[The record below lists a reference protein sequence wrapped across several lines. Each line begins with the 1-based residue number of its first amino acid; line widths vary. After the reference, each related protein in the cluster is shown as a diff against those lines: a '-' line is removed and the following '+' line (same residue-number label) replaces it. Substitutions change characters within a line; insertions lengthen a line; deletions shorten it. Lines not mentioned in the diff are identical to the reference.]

1 MLALSAPAS
10 DNRQPN
16 PHQDRDASMTPP
28 TIAVLLPMPFG
39 MCFDYRLDPPF
50 DAAPPPLGSYV
61 VVPFGPRRLVGVVWE
76 GGTARPVPTAR
87 LKPLIGILD
96 QPPLVEPLRRLV
108 EATAGETVTPM
119 GAVLRLVLST
129 PAAFEPEPLQTVI
142 ELAAAPDKATAK
154 QEAVLEA
161 LARCGPQAA
170 AGLARAA
177 GVSAGVV
184 KTMVEK
190 GHLAA
195 RTMEPALPA
204 PEAYAV
210 PDAGRLTAAQTT
222 AATAL
227 GAALTETPTEE
238 VLLEGR
244 PGAGKTEIYIEAI
257 AATLAR
263 NRSVLV
269 LLPEIALSAQ
279 WLKRF
284 ADRFGTPPAVWHSGL
299 TAAQRRRTW
308 KLAAAGRLPVV
319 VGARSALFLP
329 LPDLGLIVIDEEH
342 DTSFK
347 QEDGVIYDARTVAR
361 LRCRL
366 QQAGLISCS
375 ATPSLE
381 TLHLAHRHI
390 RVEGSFAAATKPRI
404 QLVDL
409 RRDKPART
417 SFLGPTLRRA
427 LAETLERGEQS
438 MLFLNRRGYAPLT
451 ICRACGF
458 RFRCPN
464 CAAWLV
470 SHRFGDRLTCHHC
483 GYNQPRAPHCPDCG
497 ALDSL
502 VVAGPGVERVQEEVR
517 ALFPAA
523 RTVLMTSDSITSAAT
538 ADALVDAMLERR
550 IDILIGTQLIAKGH
564 HFPDLTLAGVVDA
577 DFGLAGGDPRAAERS
592 FQLLYQLAGRAGRES
607 KPGHVLIQTHLPDHP
622 VMQALA
628 RGDREAFMAA
638 EAEDRREA
646 AMPPYGRL
654 AALILSGPETVT
666 VKCWSRKIV
675 AAAPSHPGWHILGPA
690 PAPLALLRGRY
701 RERILIKAPPDPEMP
716 DKIARWLSQLKLP
729 NAVRLQ
735 VDIDPQSFF

>member
-1 MLALSAPAS
+1 MP
-10 DNRQPN
+10 
-16 PHQDRDASMTPP
+16 PP
-28 TIAVLLPMPFG
+28 TVSVLLPLPFG
-39 MCFDYRLDPPF
+39 TSFDYRLDPPF
-50 DAAPPPLGSYV
+50 DRSPPALGRYV
-61 VVPFGPRRLVGVVWE
+61 VVPFGARRLVGVVWE
-76 GGTARPVPTAR
+76 RGTTRPVAEAR
-87 LKPLIGILD
+87 LKPLIGVLD
-96 QPPLVEPLRRLV
+96 QPPLPEPLRRLV
-108 EATAGETVTPM
+108 EVVGRETVTPA

-142 ELAAAPDKATAK
+142 ELVDAPEKPTAR
-154 QEAVLEA
+154 QQAVLEA
-161 LARCGPQAA
+161 LAASGPQAA
-170 AGLARAA
+170 AALARAA

-190 GHLAA
+190 GWLAA
-195 RTMEPALPA
+195 RTSEPALPPPA
-204 PEAYAV
+204 TYAT
-210 PDAGRLTAAQTT
+210 PDAGRLTPAQVAA
-222 AATAL
+222 ASALVDALATD
-227 GAALTETPTEE
+227 GKGE
-238 VLLEGR
+238 VLLEGQ

-257 AATLAR
+257 AATLAAG
-263 NRSVLV
+263 RSVLV

-284 ADRFGTPPAVWHSGL
+284 EARFAAAPAVWHSGL
-299 TAAQRRRTW
+299 TSAQRRRTW

-329 LPDLGLIVIDEEH
+329 MPELGLIVIDEEH

-361 LRCRL
+361 LR
-366 QQAGLISCS
+366 AGLQGAGLVTCS

-381 TLHLAHRHI
+381 TLGLARHH
-390 RVEGSFAAATKPRI
+390 VEVAGSFAAATKPTI

-409 RRDKPART
+409 RRDKPARST
-417 SFLGPTLRRA
+417 FLGPTLRA
-427 LAETLERGEQS
+427 GLAETLARGEQA

-483 GYNQPRAPHCPDCG
+483 GYSQPRPPHCPECG
-497 ALDSL
+497 AIDSL
-502 VVAGPGVERVQEEVR
+502 AVAGPGVERVQEEVR
-517 ALFPAA
+517 ALFPDA
-523 RTVLMTSDSITSAAT
+523 RTVLMTSDTVTSSTT
-538 ADALVDAMLERR
+538 AQALVDAMLERR

-577 DFGLAGGDPRAAERS
+577 DFGLAGGDPRAAERT
-592 FQLLYQLAGRAGRES
+592 FQLLYQLAGRAGREA
-607 KPGHVLIQTHLPDHP
+607 KPGRVLIQTHLPDHP

-628 RGDREAFMAA
+628 RGDRAAFMAA
-638 EAEDRREA
+638 EADDRRES

-654 AALILSGPETVT
+654 AALILSGPDSAT
-666 VKCWSRKIV
+666 VKVESRKLV
-675 AAAPSHPGWHILGPA
+675 RAAPDHAGWHILGPA

-701 RERILIKAPPDPEMP
+701 RERILIKAPADPLMP
-716 DKIARWLSQLKLP
+716 DKIAAWIGQVRLP

>member
-1 MLALSAPAS
+1 
-10 DNRQPN
+10 
-16 PHQDRDASMTPP
+16 
-28 TIAVLLPMPFG
+28 V
-39 MCFDYRLDPPF
+39 
-50 DAAPPPLGSYV
+50 AA
-61 VVPFGPRRLVGVVWE
+61 
-76 GGTARPVPTAR
+76 
-87 LKPLIGILD
+87 
-96 QPPLVEPLRRLV
+96 
-108 EATAGETVTPM
+108 
-119 GAVLRLVLST
+119 
-129 PAAFEPEPLQTVI
+129 
-142 ELAAAPDKATAK
+142 
-154 QEAVLEA
+154 EA
-161 LARCGPQAA
+161 LVDAL
-170 AGLARAA
+170 AG
-177 GVSAGVV
+177 
-184 KTMVEK
+184 
-190 GHLAA
+190 
-195 RTMEPALPA
+195 
-204 PEAYAV
+204 
-210 PDAGRLTAAQTT
+210 
-222 AATAL
+222 
-227 GAALTETPTEE
+227 TPTEE
-238 VLLEGR
+238 ILLEGQ

-263 NRSVLV
+263 GRSVLV

-284 ADRFGTPPAVWHSGL
+284 ADRFGTAPAVWHSGL
-299 TAAQRRRTW
+299 TTAQRRRTW

-329 LPDLGLIVIDEEH
+329 LPDLGLVVIDEEH

-366 QQAGLISCS
+366 QDAGLITCS

-381 TLHLAHRHI
+381 TLELARRRI
-390 RVEGSFAAATKPRI
+390 KVEGSFAASSKPHIR
-404 QLVDL
+404 LVDL
-409 RRDKPART
+409 RRDKPAKT
-417 SFLGPTLRRA
+417 SFLGPTLRNA
-427 LAETLERGEQS
+427 LAETLERGEQA

-451 ICRACGF
+451 LCRACGF

-470 SHRFGDRLTCHHC
+470 AHRFGDRLTCHHC

-517 ALFPAA
+517 ALMPEA

-538 ADALVDAMLERR
+538 ADALVEAMLERR

-577 DFGLAGGDPRAAERS
+577 DFGLAGGDPRAAERT
-592 FQLLYQLAGRAGRES
+592 FQLLYQLAGRAGREQ
-607 KPGHVLIQTHLPDHP
+607 KPGRVLIQTHLPDHP

-628 RGDREAFMAA
+628 KGDREAFMAA
-638 EAEDRREA
+638 EAADRRDA

-654 AALILSGPETVT
+654 AALIVSGPETAV
-666 VKCWSRKIV
+666 VKRESRNIV
-675 AAAPSHPGWHILGPA
+675 KAAPSHEGWHILGPA

-701 RERILIKAPPDPEMP
+701 RERILIKAPADPDMP
-716 DKIARWLSQLKLP
+716 NKIAAWLAPLKLP

>member
-1 MLALSAPAS
+1 MI
-10 DNRQPN
+10 
-16 PHQDRDASMTPP
+16 PP
-28 TIAVLLPMPFG
+28 TVSVLLPMPFG
-39 MCFDYRLDPPF
+39 MSFDYRLDPPF

-61 VVPFGPRRLVGVVWE
+61 VVPFGSRRLVGVVWE
-76 GGTARPVPTAR
+76 RGATKPVAAAR
-87 LKPLIGILD
+87 LKPLIGVLD
-96 QPPLVEPLRRLV
+96 QPPLPAALRRLV
-108 EATAGETVTPM
+108 EAVGRETVTPM

-142 ELAAAPDKATAK
+142 DRGEPPAKVTAK
-154 QEAVLEA
+154 QQAVLEA
-161 LARCGPQAA
+161 LAAGGAQPA
-170 AGLARAA
+170 AGLARMA

-190 GHLAA
+190 GQLVA
-195 RTMEPALPA
+195 RTVEPALP
-204 PEAYAV
+204 PPVAYAV
-210 PDAGRLTAAQTT
+210 PDASRLTPGQAT
-222 AATAL
+222 AA
-227 GAALTETPTEE
+227 AALVKAMSAAEE
-238 VLLEGR
+238 ALLEGL

-263 NRSVLV
+263 GRSVLV

-284 ADRFGTPPAVWHSGL
+284 AARFGAPPAVWHSGL
-299 TAAQRRRTW
+299 TTAQRRRTW

-361 LRCRL
+361 LRGRL
-366 QQAGLISCS
+366 QAAALVTCS

-381 TLHLAHRHI
+381 TLGLARHHI
-390 RVEGSFAAATKPRI
+390 RVEGSFAATSRPEVR
-404 QLVDL
+404 LVDL

-417 SFLGPTLRRA
+417 SFLGPSLREA
-427 LAETLERGEQS
+427 LRQTLERGEQA

-451 ICRACGF
+451 LCRACGF

-483 GYNQPRAPHCPDCG
+483 AYSQPRPPHCPECG
-497 ALDSL
+497 AIDSL
-502 VVAGPGVERVQEEVR
+502 AVAGPGVERVQEEVR
-517 ALFPAA
+517 ALFPQA
-523 RTVLMTSDSITSAAT
+523 RTVLMTSDTVTSAAA
-538 ADALVDAMLERR
+538 ADALVEAMLDRR

-564 HFPDLTLAGVVDA
+564 HFPELTLAGVVDA
-577 DFGLAGGDPRAAERS
+577 DFGLAGGDPRAAERT
-592 FQLLYQLAGRAGRES
+592 FQLLYQLAGRAGREQ
-607 KPGHVLIQTHLPDHP
+607 KPGLVLIQTHLPDHP

-638 EAEDRREA
+638 EEAERRESG
-646 AMPPYGRL
+646 MPPFGRL
-654 AALILSGPETVT
+654 AALILSGPDSAT
-666 VKCWSRKIV
+666 VKVESRKLV
-675 AAAPSHPGWHILGPA
+675 RAAPEHGGWHILGPA

-701 RERILIKAPPDPEMP
+701 RERILVKAPADPEMP
-716 DKIARWLSQLKLP
+716 DKIADWVAAVKLP
-729 NAVRLQ
+729 GAVRLQ

>member
-1 MLALSAPAS
+1 
-10 DNRQPN
+10 
-16 PHQDRDASMTPP
+16 MTPP

-50 DAAPPPLGSYV
+50 DATPPPLGSYV

-76 GGTARPVPTAR
+76 GGSAKPVAISR
-87 LKPLIGILD
+87 LKPLLGVLD
-96 QPPLVEPLRRLV
+96 QPPLAPPLRRLV
-108 EATAGETVTPM
+108 EAVARETVTPL

-129 PAAFEPEPLQTVI
+129 PAAFEAEPLQTVI
-142 ELAAAPDKATAK
+142 EPGTLPAKPTAK
-154 QEAVLEA
+154 QQAVLEA
-161 LARCGPQAA
+161 LDTQGPQAA
-170 AGLARAA
+170 AALARAA

-184 KTMVEK
+184 KTMVDK
-190 GHLAA
+190 GHLLARAIEPELAA
-195 RTMEPALPA
+195 PV
-204 PEAYAV
+204 AYIT
-210 PDAGRLTAAQTT
+210 PDAGRLTPDQTIAAD
-222 AATAL
+222 AL
-227 GAALTETPTEE
+227 VRALAEAPTDEI
-238 VLLEGR
+238 LLEGR

-263 NRSVLV
+263 GRSVLV

-284 ADRFGTPPAVWHSGL
+284 ADRFGTAPAVWHSGL
-299 TAAQRRRTW
+299 TSAQRRRTW

-361 LRCRL
+361 LRCKL
-366 QQAGLISCS
+366 QEAGLVMCS

-381 TLHLAHRHI
+381 TSTIARRHI
-390 RVEGSFAAATKPRI
+390 RVEGSFAAVAKPRI

-409 RRDKPART
+409 RRDKPAKA

-427 LAETLERGEQS
+427 LAETLQRGEQA

-451 ICRACGF
+451 LCRACGF

-470 SHRFGDRLTCHHC
+470 AHRFGDRLTCHHC
-483 GYNQPRAPHCPDCG
+483 GYNQPRAPYCPECG

-502 VVAGPGVERVQEEVR
+502 TVAGPGVERVQEEVR
-517 ALFPAA
+517 SLFPEA
-523 RTVLMTSDSITSAAT
+523 RTVLMTSDSITSAAA

-564 HFPDLTLAGVVDA
+564 HFPDLTMAGVVDA

-592 FQLLYQLAGRAGRES
+592 FQLLYQLAGRAGREQ

-628 RGDREAFMAA
+628 KGDREAFMAA
-638 EAEDRREA
+638 ESEDRRDA

-654 AALILSGPETVT
+654 AALILSGPETAV
-666 VKCWSRKIV
+666 VKRESRAIV
-675 AAAPSHPGWHILGPA
+675 KAAPTHDGWHILGPS

-701 RERILIKAPPDPEMP
+701 RERILIKTPPDPDLP
-716 DKIARWLSQLKLP
+716 DKVAAWLEAVKLP

>member
-1 MLALSAPAS
+1 
-10 DNRQPN
+10 
-16 PHQDRDASMTPP
+16 MTPP

-50 DAAPPPLGSYV
+50 DASPPALGSYV

-76 GGTARPVPTAR
+76 GRSAVPVATAR
-87 LKPLIGILD
+87 LKPLLGILG

-108 EATAGETVTPM
+108 EAVARETVTPM

-142 ELAAAPDKATAK
+142 ELATPPEKATAK
-154 QEAVLEA
+154 QRAVLDA
-161 LARCGPQAA
+161 LSAAGPCAA
-170 AGLARAA
+170 AALARAA

-184 KTMVEK
+184 KTMLDK

-195 RTMEPALPA
+195 RTIEPALPEPA
-204 PEAYAV
+204 PYAV
-210 PDAGRLTAAQTT
+210 PDAGRLTAAQST
-222 AATAL
+222 AARAL
-227 GAALTETPTEE
+227 VQALAAGPTDE

-263 NRSVLV
+263 GRSVLV

-284 ADRFGTPPAVWHSGL
+284 ADRFGTPPAAWHSGL
-299 TAAQRRRTW
+299 TSAQRRRTW
-308 KLAAAGRLPVV
+308 KQAAAGRLPVV

-329 LPDLGLIVIDEEH
+329 LPDLGLVIIDEEH

-347 QEDGVIYDARTVAR
+347 QEDGVIYDARTAAR

-366 QQAGLISCS
+366 QQAGLVTCS

-381 TLHLAHRHI
+381 TLELARRHI
-390 RVEGSFAAATKPRI
+390 RVEGSFAAVSKPHIR
-404 QLVDL
+404 LVDL
-409 RRDKPART
+409 RRDKPAKT
-417 SFLGPTLRRA
+417 SFLGPTLRTA
-427 LAETLERGEQS
+427 LALTLERGEQA

-451 ICRACGF
+451 LCRACGF

-470 SHRFGDRLTCHHC
+470 AHRFGDRLTCHHC

-517 ALFPAA
+517 SLFPDA
-523 RTVLMTSDSITSAAT
+523 RTVLMTSDSITSAAA

-564 HFPDLTLAGVVDA
+564 HFPDLTMAGVVDA
-577 DFGLAGGDPRAAERS
+577 DFGLAGGDPRAAERT

-628 RGDREAFMAA
+628 KGDRDAFMAA
-638 EAEDRREA
+638 EAEDRRQAE
-646 AMPPYGRL
+646 MPPYGRL
-654 AALILSGPETVT
+654 AALILSGPETAV
-666 VKCWSRKIV
+666 VKRESRNIV
-675 AAAPSHPGWHILGPA
+675 KAAPTHDGWHVLGPA

-701 RERILIKAPPDPEMP
+701 RERILIKAPPDPGMP
-716 DKIARWLSQLKLP
+716 DKIAAWLAAVKLP

>member
-1 MLALSAPAS
+1 MIPSTVS
-10 DNRQPN
+10 
-16 PHQDRDASMTPP
+16 
-28 TIAVLLPMPFG
+28 VLLPMPFG
-39 MCFDYRLDPPF
+39 MSFDYRLDPPF
-50 DAAPPPLGSYV
+50 DATPPPLGSYV
-61 VVPFGPRRLVGVVWE
+61 VVPFGSRRLVGVVWE
-76 GGTARPVPTAR
+76 RGATKPVAVAR
-87 LKPLIGILD
+87 LKPLIGLLD
-96 QPPLVEPLRRLV
+96 QPPMPAALRRLIEIV
-108 EATAGETVTPM
+108 GRETVTPM

-142 ELAAAPDKATAK
+142 DRGAPPAKVTAK
-154 QEAVLEA
+154 QQAVLDA
-161 LARCGPQAA
+161 LAAGGPQPA

-177 GVSAGVV
+177 AVSAGVV

-190 GHLAA
+190 GQLVARTVEPTLAA
-195 RTMEPALPA
+195 PV
-204 PEAYAV
+204 AYAV
-210 PDAGRLTAAQTT
+210 PDASRLTPGQARAAE
-222 AATAL
+222 AL
-227 GAALTETPTEE
+227 VDALSGDEE
-238 VLLEGR
+238 ALLEGL

-263 NRSVLV
+263 GRSVLV

-284 ADRFGTPPAVWHSGL
+284 EARFGALPAVWHSGL

-361 LRCRL
+361 LRARL
-366 QQAGLISCS
+366 QAAALVTCS

-381 TLHLAHRHI
+381 TLGLAKHHI
-390 RVEGSFAAATKPRI
+390 RVEGSFAAASRPDVR
-404 QLVDL
+404 LVDL

-417 SFLGPTLRRA
+417 SFLGPSLRRA
-427 LAETLERGEQS
+427 LGETLERGEQA

-451 ICRACGF
+451 LCRACGF

-483 GYNQPRAPHCPDCG
+483 AYSQPRPPHCPECG
-497 ALDSL
+497 AIDSL
-502 VVAGPGVERVQEEVR
+502 AVAGPGVERVQEEVR
-517 ALFPAA
+517 ALFPEA
-523 RTVLMTSDSITSAAT
+523 RTVLMTSDTVTSATT
-538 ADALVDAMLERR
+538 ADALVEAMLDRR

-564 HFPDLTLAGVVDA
+564 HFPELTLAGVVDA
-577 DFGLAGGDPRAAERS
+577 DFGLAGGDPRAAERT
-592 FQLLYQLAGRAGRES
+592 FQLLYQLAGRAGREQ
-607 KPGHVLIQTHLPDHP
+607 KPGRVLIQTHLPDHP

-638 EAEDRREA
+638 EEEERRES
-646 AMPPYGRL
+646 AMPPFGRL
-654 AALILSGPETVT
+654 AALILSGPDSAT
-666 VKCWSRKIV
+666 VKVESRKLV
-675 AAAPSHPGWHILGPA
+675 RAAPDHAGWHVLGPA

-701 RERILIKAPPDPEMP
+701 RERILVKAPADPQMP
-716 DKIARWLSQLKLP
+716 DKIADWVATVKLP
-729 NAVRLQ
+729 GAVRLQ

>member
-1 MLALSAPAS
+1 
-10 DNRQPN
+10 
-16 PHQDRDASMTPP
+16 MTPP

-50 DAAPPPLGSYV
+50 DTAPPPLGSYV

-76 GGTARPVPTAR
+76 GRSSHPVATSR
-87 LKPLIGILD
+87 LKPLLGILD
-96 QPPLVEPLRRLV
+96 QPPLAEPLRRLV
-108 EATAGETVTPM
+108 EATARETVTPM

-142 ELAAAPDKATAK
+142 ELATPPEKPTAK
-154 QEAVLEA
+154 QQAVLDALATHGVQPAAA
-161 LARCGPQAA
+161 LART
-170 AGLARAA
+170 A

-190 GHLAA
+190 GQLAA
-195 RTMEPALPA
+195 RTIEPELPA
-204 PEAYAV
+204 RAAFTV
-210 PDAGRLTAAQTT
+210 PDAGRLTAAQAS
-222 AATAL
+222 AADAL
-227 GAALTETPTEE
+227 LAGLAEAPTDEI
-238 VLLEGR
+238 LLEGR

-263 NRSVLV
+263 DRAVLV

-284 ADRFGTPPAVWHSGL
+284 ADRFGTPPAFWHSGL

-308 KLAAAGRLPVV
+308 KQAAAGRLPVV

-329 LPDLGLIVIDEEH
+329 LPDLGLIIIDEEH

-347 QEDGVIYDARTVAR
+347 QEDGVIYDARTIAR
-361 LRCRL
+361 LRAKL
-366 QQAGLISCS
+366 QGAGLVTCS

-381 TLHLAHRHI
+381 TQALTRRHI
-390 RVEGSFAAATKPRI
+390 RVEGSFAAVSKPRI
-404 QLVDL
+404 RLVDL
-409 RRDKPART
+409 RRDKPAKT
-417 SFLGPTLRRA
+417 SFLGPTLRTA
-427 LAETLERGEQS
+427 LAETLERGEQA

-451 ICRACGF
+451 LCRACGF

-470 SHRFGDRLTCHHC
+470 AHRFGDRLTCHHC
-483 GYNQPRAPHCPDCG
+483 GYNQPRAPHCPECG

-502 VVAGPGVERVQEEVR
+502 VIAGPGVERVQEEVK
-517 ALFPAA
+517 ALFPDA
-523 RTVLMTSDSITSAAT
+523 RTVLMTSDTVTSAAA
-538 ADALVDAMLERR
+538 ADTLVAAMLERR

-564 HFPDLTLAGVVDA
+564 HFPDLTMAGVVDA
-577 DFGLAGGDPRAAERS
+577 DFGLAGGDPRAAERT

-628 RGDREAFMAA
+628 AGDREAFMAA
-638 EAEDRREA
+638 EAQDRQEA

-654 AALILSGPETVT
+654 AALILSGPETAT
-666 VKCWSRKIV
+666 VKREARNIV
-675 AAAPSHPGWHILGPA
+675 KAAPSHPGWHVLGPA

-701 RERILIKAPPDPEMP
+701 RERILIKTPADADLP
-716 DKIARWLSQLKLP
+716 DKIAHWLHPLKLP